1 MSISLTPDQE
11 RFIQT
16 KLQAGKYRS
25 AQEVLEIALRL
36 LDEYD
41 RAEAE
46 WVEHVREKIDATIP
60 RFGSAKGL
68 VRMSDDFDAP
78 LEDFEEDAP

>member
-1 MSISLTPDQE
+1 
-11 RFIQT
+11 
-16 KLQAGKYRS
+16 
-25 AQEVLEIALRL
+25 L

-46 WVEHVREKIDATIP
+46 WVEDVREKIDAAIP

-68 VRMSDDFDAP
+68 VRMSDDFDTP
-78 LEDFEEDAP
+78 LEDFEEYAP